1 MVEKLN
7 KQDALS
13 PQEIM
18 GYTTEIASA
27 YLAGNEVA
35 REDLPEVLRGIF
47 LSILDI
53 TRDANNTK
61 LCSSQKPAVP
71 VEESVHDD
79 YIVCLEDGH
88 KLKMLKR
95 HLMSR
100 YGLTVDEYRA
110 KWNLPAD
117 YPVVAKNYS
126 EKRSRIAVEKELGRS
141 RTSKAA

>member
-7 KQDALS
+7 KQEALS
-13 PQEIM
+13 AQEIM
-18 GYTTEIASA
+18 GYTIEIASA

-35 REDLPEVLRGIF
+35 RENLPEVLRDIF

-53 TRDANNTK
+53 TRDASNTK

-71 VEESVHDD
+71 VEESIHDD
-79 YIVCLEDGH
+79 YIICLEDGH

-110 KWNLPAD
+110 KWDLPAD
-117 YPVVAKNYS
+117 YPVVAKNYAA
-126 EKRSRIAVEKELGRS
+126 KRRRIAVEKELGRNRAS
-141 RTSKAA
+141 RAA